1 MIASAVTFGLRL
13 AGATRT
19 EMNPWP
25 RSTTRT
31 LLLEVANA
39 AGLFADA
46 RFERLLG
53 SWLFR
58 SRLWEAVVDGDD
70 IAFPSARDYVIG
82 ALTDR
87 IFFQLQL
94 PDIGADHQWALVGF
108 HRAG

>member
-1 MIASAVTFGLRL
+1 
-13 AGATRT
+13 
-19 EMNPWP
+19 MNPWP